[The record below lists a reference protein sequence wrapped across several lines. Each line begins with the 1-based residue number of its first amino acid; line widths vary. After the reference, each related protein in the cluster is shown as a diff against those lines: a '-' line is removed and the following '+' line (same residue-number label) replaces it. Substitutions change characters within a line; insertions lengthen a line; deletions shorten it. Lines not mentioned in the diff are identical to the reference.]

1 MTEEIATLAESHT
14 EMTEIVLPNDTNT
27 HRRALG
33 GAVLHWMDVCGAIAA
48 MRFANEGVVTASME
62 HVDFKRPIDLGE
74 VVVVEAYVYDTGRT
88 SLDVTVEVRAENPR
102 TDTERATTSSFFTF
116 VAVDDD
122 GEPTPVPDLDCPTEG
137 ERRLRDAALDERTA
151 QLERLVER
159 MEDSGSA

>member
-1 MTEEIATLAESHT
+1 MTATLAESHT

-27 HRRALG
+27 HGRALG

-137 ERRLRDAALDERTA
+137 ERRLRDAALDERAA

-159 MEDSGSA
+159 MEDAGS

>member
-1 MTEEIATLAESHT
+1 MTATLAESHT

-27 HRRALG
+27 HGRALG

-88 SLDVTVEVRAENPR
+88 SLDVTVEVRAENPQ
-102 TDTERATTSSFFTF
+102 TNTEHATTSSFFTF

-137 ERRLRDAALDERTA
+137 ERRLRDDALDERAA

-159 MEDSGSA
+159 MEGTESA

>member
-1 MTEEIATLAESHT
+1 MTDETGPATLAESHT

-27 HRRALG
+27 HGRALG
-33 GAVLHWMDVCGAIAA
+33 GVVLHWMDVCGAIAA

-74 VVVVEAYVYDTGRT
+74 VVVVEAYVYGTGRT
-88 SLDVTVEVRAENPR
+88 SIDVTVEVRAENPR

-122 GEPTPVPDLDCPTEG
+122 GDPTPVPDLDCPTEG
-137 ERRLRDAALDERTA
+137 ERRLRDAAVDERAA

-159 MEDSGSA
+159 MES

>member
-1 MTEEIATLAESHT
+1 MTDETGPATLAESHT

-27 HRRALG
+27 HGRALG

-74 VVVVEAYVYDTGRT
+74 VVVVEAYVYGTGRT
-88 SLDVTVEVRAENPR
+88 SIDVTVEVRAENPR

-122 GEPTPVPDLDCPTEG
+122 GDPTPVPDLDCPTEG
-137 ERRLRDAALDERTA
+137 ERRLRDDAVDERAA

-159 MEDSGSA
+159 MES